1 MNTEEEIYK
10 IKMAILVLADYLE
23 IENHTSFEIVRGIED
38 ILNKKLPNKKISLWK
53 KLLMILKTVVYVAK
67 N

>member
-10 IKMAILVLADYLE
+10 IKMALLVLADYLE
-23 IENHTSFEIVRGIED
+23 IERHASFEIVKGIEE
-38 ILNKKLPNKKISLWK
+38 ILNKKLPTKKISLWK

>member
-53 KLLMILKTVVYVAK
+53 KLLMILKTVVYVVK